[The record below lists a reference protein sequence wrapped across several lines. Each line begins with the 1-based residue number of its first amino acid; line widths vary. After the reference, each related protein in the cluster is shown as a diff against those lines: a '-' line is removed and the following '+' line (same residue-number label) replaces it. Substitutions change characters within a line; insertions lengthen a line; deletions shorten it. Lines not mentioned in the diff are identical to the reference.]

1 MIDLESHYG
10 ELLDILKKDL
20 EGEVIHLAIV
30 LGSGLGKFPETIK
43 IVKTWDGDNLPNYPR
58 STVEGHSG
66 KLILGDIEGK
76 KCLVF
81 QGRFHFYEGYQ
92 VHETI
97 VPSIITKYL
106 GIPYLLLT
114 NAAGGVNLDFE
125 PGDLMLCTSF
135 LGFGIKPELDQVM
148 KIAQLEDRNNFLK
161 TPDPDFN
168 DIIIWSALEE
178 KVHLKEGVYW
188 YNKGP
193 TYETPAEIRM
203 VDKFGVSAVG
213 MSTVAEAYW
222 ASANGV
228 KVSCISCITNYAAG
242 LSPHKLSHEDVTI
255 AAKLVENKFNR
266 LVRRIAAYFE

>member
-1 MIDLESHYG
+1 MFDFEFYYKDLI
-10 ELLDILKKDL
+10 DILRKDY
-20 EGEVIHLAIV
+20 EGDISLSIV

-43 IVKTWDGDNLPNYPR
+43 IVKTYDGDTLPNYPK

-66 KLILGDIEGK
+66 KLIIGDINGK

-81 QGRFHFYEGYQ
+81 QGRFHFYEGYELY
-92 VHETI
+92 ETI
-97 VPSIITKYL
+97 VPSVITKSL
-106 GIPYLLLT
+106 NIPYLLLT
-114 NAAGGVNLDFE
+114 NAAGGVNPSFV

-135 LGFGIKPELDQVM
+135 IGINIKHEMNDIIRMATPEQ
-148 KIAQLEDRNNFLK
+148 KNNLLK
-161 TPDPDFN
+161 TPNLDFN

-203 VDKFGVSAVG
+203 IDKFGASAVG

-222 ASANGV
+222 ASAHGV

-255 AAKLVENKFNR
+255 AARLVENKFNR
-266 LVRRIAAYFE
+266 LVRRIVEYF

>member
-1 MIDLESHYG
+1 MIDLEFYYKD
-10 ELLDILKKDL
+10 LLDILRKDIKPDD
-20 EGEVIHLAIV
+20 VKLAIV
-30 LGSGLGKFPETIK
+30 LGSGLGKFPETID
-43 IVKTWDGDNLPNYPR
+43 ILKTWDGNNLPHYPH

-66 KLILGDIEGK
+66 KLILGSIEGK

-81 QGRFHFYEGYQ
+81 QGRFHFYEGYDLY
-92 VHETI
+92 ETV

-114 NAAGGVNLDFE
+114 NAAGGVDTSFE

-135 LGFGIKPELDQVM
+135 IGFNITLELDDLMRVATTEQR
-148 KIAQLEDRNNFLK
+148 ERFFN

-203 VDKFGVSAVG
+203 VDKFGASAVG

-222 ASANGV
+222 ASAGGV

-242 LSPHKLSHEDVTI
+242 LSPQKLSHEDVTI

-266 LVRRIAAYFE
+266 LVRRIVKYF

>member
-1 MIDLESHYG
+1 MFDFEFYYKDLI
-10 ELLDILKKDL
+10 DILKKDIKDDIKL
-20 EGEVIHLAIV
+20 SIV
-30 LGSGLGKFPETIK
+30 LGSGLGKFPETIN
-43 IVKTWDGDNLPNYPR
+43 IIKTWDGDTLPNYPR

-66 KLILGDIEGK
+66 KLILGEINGK

-92 VHETI
+92 LYETI
-97 VPSIITKYL
+97 VPSIITKGL

-114 NAAGGVNLDFE
+114 NAAGGVDYAFE

-135 LGFGIKPELDQVM
+135 IGINIKNEINEVMRVATPDQKNM
-148 KIAQLEDRNNFLK
+148 FLK

-178 KVHLKEGVYW
+178 KVHLKEGIYW

-203 VDKFGVSAVG
+203 VDKFGAHAVG

-222 ASANGV
+222 ASAHGT

-242 LSPHKLSHEDVTI
+242 LSPHKLSHDDVTV

-266 LVRRIAAYFE
+266 LVQRIVEYF

>member
-1 MIDLESHYG
+1 MIDLEFYYKD
-10 ELLDILKKDL
+10 LLDILRKDVNS
-20 EGEVIHLAIV
+20 EEVKLAIV
-30 LGSGLGKFPETIK
+30 LGSGLGKFPETIDILK
-43 IVKTWDGDNLPNYPR
+43 SWDGDTLPHYPR

-66 KLILGDIEGK
+66 KLILGSIEGK

-81 QGRFHFYEGYQ
+81 QGRFHFYEGYELY
-92 VHETI
+92 ETV
-97 VPSIITKYL
+97 VPSIITRYL

-114 NAAGGVNLDFE
+114 NAAGGVDPTFE

-135 LGFGIKPELDQVM
+135 IGINIKHELDDLMRVATQE
-148 KIAQLEDRNNFLK
+148 QRERFLN

-203 VDKFGVSAVG
+203 IDKIGASAVG

-222 ASANGV
+222 ASALGV

-266 LVRRIAAYFE
+266 LVRRIAKYF

>member
-1 MIDLESHYG
+1 MFDFDFYYKDLI
-10 ELLDILKKDL
+10 DILRKDIKDDIKL
-20 EGEVIHLAIV
+20 SIV
-30 LGSGLGKFPETIK
+30 LGSGLGKFPETIN
-43 IVKTWDGDNLPNYPR
+43 IIKTYDGDNLPNYPK

-66 KLILGDIEGK
+66 KLIIGEINGK

-81 QGRFHFYEGYQ
+81 QGRFHFYEGYKLF
-92 VHETI
+92 ETI
-97 VPSIITKYL
+97 VPSVITKSL
-106 GIPYLLLT
+106 GIPHLLLT
-114 NAAGGVNLDFE
+114 NAAGGVNLSFE

-135 LGFGIKPELDQVM
+135 IGINIKNEIDEVM
-148 KIAQLEDRNNFLK
+148 RVATPDERNTFLK

-168 DIIIWSALEE
+168 DIIIWSAIEE

-203 VDKFGVSAVG
+203 VDKFGASAVG

-228 KVSCISCITNYAAG
+228 KVSCISCITNFAAG

-266 LVRRIAAYFE
+266 LVRRVVDYF